1 MPKERAAGRASAT
14 IGRQGCDE
22 ALPFCERCVAYGLD
36 CEGYGSKRVAFRNQT
51 QANTVSSKAVVMRAK
66 PHVTISLPSIALPAG
81 QRSLLHDFINGFASS
96 RALSPVQ
103 NFYKDE
109 IAPLAMEHEHVRS
122 AILALTAAYTNN
134 HRGAETFKSYQDAV
148 QLFRLSLKD
157 TANRQADLACMFIL
171 TWFEILI
178 FDPENWKTHLKAAC
192 SLINS
197 CGATLW
203 GSSFGRNLIHSIARL
218 DCQNSISGRAAPI
231 LDQKFYQLLEL
242 DGGRDVNDSNM
253 DSVAVGACERL
264 YGIIGATIYLN
275 DEWMQSPM
283 VDTEF
288 QTRAFAIIQRLDTW
302 YESLP
307 KELHWSDDNNELSR
321 RSHLQKMILL
331 HYYSIKVHIFHM
343 VDPLRLGLWND
354 SMVLARRC
362 LLLIRAIG
370 PPSKATQ
377 TDYKGDLG
385 VPFAFAVVGVYF
397 DDKEER
403 QWIND
408 YLFELG
414 RDTVWCGYERAMC
427 LRAWWQSSVSGKR
440 LIMSRPKR
448 EDAPWDWKPEM
459 GMNVGIV
466 YEDLETGNLGRDSY
480 FLNGSQKELVL
491 LPARQ
496 T

>member
-1 MPKERAAGRASAT
+1 MPKERAAGRANVT

-51 QANTVSSKAVVMRAK
+51 QANTLSSKAMVMRAK
-66 PHVTISLPSIALPAG
+66 PRVAISLPSIALPAG

-103 NFYKDE
+103 NFYKDD

-178 FDPENWKTHLKAAC
+178 FDPENWKT
-192 SLINS
+192 
-197 CGATLW
+197 
-203 GSSFGRNLIHSIARL
+203 
-218 DCQNSISGRAAPI
+218 
-231 LDQKFYQLLEL
+231 LLEL
-242 DGGRDVNDSNM
+242 DGGRDANDSNM

-264 YGIIGATIYLN
+264 YGIVGATIYLN

-288 QTRAFAIIQRLDTW
+288 QTRAFAIIQRLDKW
-302 YESLP
+302 YASLP

-440 LIMSRPKR
+440 LLMSRPKR

-459 GMNVGIV
+459 GMNVGIL
-466 YEDLETGNLGRDSY
+466 YEDLKTGTLGRDSY
-480 FLNGSQKELVL
+480 FLNGSQKDLVL